1 MAHKKDY
8 KTAFRKMKEA
18 LCDIDDISEEEKYQI
33 ANLYSDYARLYLDVG
48 DVSGS
53 IEKYK
58 ETIEKYGES
67 KVSPESPWRF
77 TTYTNYAN
85 ALVLNKDWI
94 TANNYAFQALI
105 GKYTI

>member
-1 MAHKKDY
+1 MHIKKDY

-67 KVSPESPWRF
+67 ES
-77 TTYTNYAN
+77 
-85 ALVLNKDWI
+85 
-94 TANNYAFQALI
+94 
-105 GKYTI
+105 GKSLEIYYIYELCKCTCAK

>member
-1 MAHKKDY
+1 MIIKKTVAMDYAHKKDY

-67 KVSPESPWRF
+67 KVSP
-77 TTYTNYAN
+77 
-85 ALVLNKDWI
+85 
-94 TANNYAFQALI
+94 
-105 GKYTI
+105 GKSLEIY